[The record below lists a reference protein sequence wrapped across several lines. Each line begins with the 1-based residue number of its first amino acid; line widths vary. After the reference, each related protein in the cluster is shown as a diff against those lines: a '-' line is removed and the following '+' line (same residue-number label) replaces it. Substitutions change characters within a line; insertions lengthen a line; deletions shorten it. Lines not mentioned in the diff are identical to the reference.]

1 MRIVFIT
8 CDDVFYLPRFFSRVL
23 DDWAAETAALVILP
37 PLRDL
42 KTTVRRSYDLYGP
55 WGFFKNSARYA
66 ARKAAGRLAG
76 WVPACRTLSVEGVA
90 RSRGIPILRP
100 ASVNAP
106 DFVAHVR
113 LAIVAQREGFEQ
125 FPALIP
131 NIHLDRVRLALHD
144 PEHLH
149 AAVRRR

>member
-66 ARKAAGRLAG
+66 VRKAAGRLAG
-76 WVPACRTLSVEGVA
+76 GY
-90 RSRGIPILRP
+90 RP
-100 ASVNAP
+100 AERCPSKGW
-106 DFVAHVR
+106 R
-113 LAIVAQREGFEQ
+113 G
-125 FPALIP
+125 
-131 NIHLDRVRLALHD
+131 
-144 PEHLH
+144 
-149 AAVRRR
+149 AAVSPSSGRPP

>member
-1 MRIVFIT
+1 MMRIVFIT

-66 ARKAAGRLAG
+66 VRKAAGRLAG
-76 WVPACRTLSVEGVA
+76 VGTGLPDAVGGRGGAGPGHPHPPAG
-90 RSRGIPILRP
+90 LRERP
-100 ASVNAP
+100 
-106 DFVAHVR
+106 
-113 LAIVAQREGFEQ
+113 
-125 FPALIP
+125 
-131 NIHLDRVRLALHD
+131 
-144 PEHLH
+144 
-149 AAVRRR
+149 